1 MMSCARYMLVLFCAL
16 SVAACASSGAAP
28 STIRQQQT
36 SNGLSITLERATE
49 PKLNQTQAF
58 TIRLTDSTQAPV
70 EGADIYL
77 DLTMPA
83 DPMGT
88 NRPIATPQGAGVYT
102 AQSAFIMVGD
112 WAITVVANVNGTEH
126 RVVFDATVTQ

>member
-1 MMSCARYMLVLFCAL
+1 MISYARYVLVLFCAL
-16 SVAACASSGAAP
+16 SIATCASSGSAP

-36 SNGLSITLERATE
+36 SNGVSIILERATE
-49 PKLNQTQAF
+49 PKLNQAQAF
-58 TIRLTDSTQAPV
+58 TIRLLDSTQAPI
-70 EGADIYL
+70 EGANVYL

-102 AQSAFIMVGD
+102 AQSAFIMVGE

-126 RVVFDATVTQ
+126 RVVFAATVTH